1 MNKKGFTL
9 IELVAV
15 IVIIGII
22 ALITVPFIANI
33 VQNSR
38 RDAFVDSAYSIIDAA
53 NQYRA
58 TSIMKHEERTLDIS
72 YPDTEKKLKLSGA
85 LMPDY
90 GNLIMDQQGN
100 IEFKLWSD
108 KAKICITKTK
118 NENKIQMTEI
128 EKQNCHL

>member
-1 MNKKGFTL
+1 MTKKGFTL
-9 IELVAV
+9 IELIAV

-22 ALITVPFIANI
+22 ALITIPFITNI

-38 RDAFVDSAYSIIDAA
+38 RDVFVDSAYSIIDAA

-58 TSIMKHEERTLDIS
+58 TAIMTHKDRTLNIT
-72 YPDTEKKLKLSGA
+72 YPDTEKKLSLSGA
-85 LMPDY
+85 LTPDY
-90 GNLIMDQQGN
+90 GNLKMDEEGN

-108 KAKICITKTK
+108 RAKVCLTKTK
-118 NENKIQMTEI
+118 NENKIQMTDI

>member
-1 MNKKGFTL
+1 MNKKAFTL

-38 RDAFVDSAYSIIDAA
+38 RDGFVDSAYSIIDAA

-58 TSIMKHEERTLDIS
+58 SAIMKHEERTLNIT
-72 YPDTEKKLKLSGA
+72 YPDKEKKLSLSGA

-90 GNLIMDQQGN
+90 GNLIMDENGD
-100 IEFKLWSD
+100 IELKIWSD
-108 KAKICITKTK
+108 RAKVCLTKTK
-118 NENKIQMTEI
+118 NEDKIQMTDI
-128 EKQNCHL
+128 ERQNCHL